1 MRLMY
6 TQGTY
11 LFYTPGG
18 HNWFPFSSKSKQLD
32 DGRIQ
37 VLRYGA
43 WVTSAGFADFYV
55 VESTSPSFEG
65 DFMNLSLYLM
75 FKVTF
80 GCLCLSNRQIFR
92 NNNDNNNISKA
103 PFPKGPKALFTRL
116 KIHIT
121 KRQRT

>member
-1 MRLMY
+1 MVPIYSR
-6 TQGTY
+6 TT
-11 LFYTPGG
+11 GG

-55 VESTSPSFEG
+55 VESTSPSYGG

-75 FKVTF
+75 FQVTF
-80 GCLCLSNRQIFR
+80 GCLYLPVHTYVDFQ
-92 NNNDNNNISKA
+92 KA
-103 PFPKGPKALFTRL
+103 RE
-116 KIHIT
+116 
-121 KRQRT
+121 KR

>member
-1 MRLMY
+1 MRPISLAYNKHSLKVALMY

-11 LFYTPGG
+11 LFHTTGG

-75 FKVTF
+75 FKVKF
-80 GCLCLSNRQIFR
+80 DFLYLSTNRA
-92 NNNDNNNISKA
+92 D
-103 PFPKGPKALFTRL
+103 FT
-116 KIHIT
+116 
-121 KRQRT
+121 

>member
-1 MRLMY
+1 MVPIYSR
-6 TQGTY
+6 TT
-11 LFYTPGG
+11 GG

-55 VESTSPSFEG
+55 VESTSPSYGG

-75 FKVTF
+75 FQVTF
-80 GCLCLSNRQIFR
+80 GCLYPSDHTYVDFQ
-92 NNNDNNNISKA
+92 KA
-103 PFPKGPKALFTRL
+103 RE
-116 KIHIT
+116 
-121 KRQRT
+121 KR